1 MHGVNKIIAALLLM
15 VAQSGQADQF
25 NMPSAEKTAATSIPG
40 CPAQDISFF
49 IQRFSNDESVQRI
62 FTNVPLISRQLVTEA
77 QPEPKQ
83 ITHTLQREQIA
94 FPVMP
99 LLQERIDSLL
109 AIRLEAVTA
118 STARVDLLKED
129 TDFLISYFF
138 KLDDCW
144 RLIRIENQSL

>member
-1 MHGVNKIIAALLLM
+1 MHGVNKIIAALLL
-15 VAQSGQADQF
+15 VAVQSGQADQF
-25 NMPSAEKTAATSIPG
+25 NMPSAEKTSATSIPG

-62 FTNVPLISRQLVTEA
+62 FTNVPLISQQLDTDAE
-77 QPEPKQ
+77 PEPRQ

-99 LLQERIDSLL
+99 LLQERIDRLL
-109 AIRLEAVTA
+109 EMQLEAVTA
-118 STARVDLLKED
+118 STARVDLFKDD

-144 RLIRIENQSL
+144 RLVRIENQSL